1 MRKFILFLII
11 ITCICGIVGAAFTYN
26 KYIESVGENEPS
38 DDDDPTDEPT
48 EDPNTCLH
56 AEEVVL
62 NAIAPTCYKEG
73 RSEGV
78 KCKLCGTI
86 LVEQEIL
93 EKLAHTPEITPAVE
107 GTCTTPGTSMG
118 SKCSVCHE
126 ILMYPEDTGY
136 GDHTPYTVEAIVSTC
151 TENGTT
157 SHIKCSTCYAN
168 ITEPSTLPLLPHD
181 FSIEIAEVEPSCVS
195 TGFSFHHRCS
205 VCEAVDS
212 DYEIYEKRE
221 HEPYMSMSAVAPTCY
236 SLGFTEEISCSWC
249 GEVLQE
255 TIEISMIPHSYT
267 ENMGEEST
275 CYEQGYTDYCYCE
288 YCGTVFQ
295 ERLPLPLAPHTPVEI
310 LGEASTCTTQGCT
323 SYVYCEVCEVTIVE
337 SESLPFAPHN
347 EVATKAIEATC
358 TTYGYSGGKEC
369 SVCGTVTKQP
379 TQQAMLPH
387 EYVPM
392 PTIQATCEGQGRT
405 GGTWC
410 SVCETIG
417 TQPTYSPAL
426 GHYFGEMFSNRC
438 DRCKGYLSEAT
449 NLGFTHTNNVV
460 TSVTS
465 TGTFVGNI
473 MLIPAEKD
481 GRYVTTIKSSAIKST
496 SVETIVVGSEVTLIE
511 GNAFS
516 GSSKLKTIYIP
527 VNVKHV
533 YGYAFAGCNNLTDI
547 YVQYKEGMLP
557 DTWAENW
564 AAGIPEG
571 CAIHYLAPDSVNY
584 GFKYS
589 LNADGN
595 SYSVTGLDYD
605 NSTDHKLVIP
615 ASYNGKTVTAI
626 AANAFKSKYG
636 IIEMQIP
643 STVTTIGN
651 NAFNFC
657 YDLTK
662 VIFYGE
668 VKLGERAFASC
679 DELSVI
685 NINKV
690 TEMGA
695 FCFLDTAITIVETN
709 ANLTTIPK
717 SCFDG
722 CASLTSVYLTPG
734 LTTILDDAFNS
745 CESLE
750 NVYLPDGLE
759 HISYGAFSKC
769 HSLSSV
775 YIPASVTKMGITA
788 DGKGKG
794 GVFYNQNGMT
804 IRCGAASQPSGW
816 YEDWNASDYDYD
828 TGEAIAYYPTTWGQA
843 R

>member
-26 KYIESVGENEPS
+26 KYIESVEENEPS
-38 DDDDPTDEPT
+38 DDDEPTDEPT

-136 GDHTPYTVEAIVSTC
+136 GDHTPYTVEAIESTC

-157 SHIKCSTCYAN
+157 SYIKCSTCYAN
-168 ITEPSTLPLLPHD
+168 ITEPSTLALLPHD
-181 FSIEIAEVEPSCVS
+181 FSGEMAEVEPTCLDE
-195 TGFSFHHRCS
+195 GFSYHHYCIN
-205 VCEAVDS
+205 CNAKDS
-212 DYEIYEKRE
+212 DYEVYERRP
-221 HEPYMSMSAVAPTCY
+221 HNSYVSMSAVEPTCTMN
-236 SLGFTEEISCSWC
+236 GHTEEISCSMC
-249 GEVLQE
+249 RMVLEDPVTIPMLDHMPMAIGGREPTCTSPGETYEYVCEFCDIQLTPPEEIPVLPHAPIEVL
-255 TIEISMIPHSYT
+255 
-267 ENMGEEST
+267 GEPST
-275 CYEQGYTDYCYCE
+275 CTEQGCTTYYYCE
-288 YCGTVFQ
+288 DCGTMLV
-295 ERLPLPLAPHTPVEI
+295 EPEILPLAPHTEVDI
-310 LGEASTCTTQGCT
+310 EA
-323 SYVYCEVCEVTIVE
+323 I
-337 SESLPFAPHN
+337 P
-347 EVATKAIEATC
+347 ATC
-358 TTYGYSGGKEC
+358 TSYGYSGGKEC

-410 SVCETIG
+410 SVCETTG

-473 MLIPAEKD
+473 MLIPAQKD

-615 ASYNGKTVTAI
+615 ASYNGKPVTAI

-651 NAFNFC
+651 YAFNFC

-668 VKLGERAFASC
+668 VKLGERAFSSC

-695 FCFLDTAITIVETN
+695 FCFLNTAITIVETN
-709 ANLTTIPK
+709 AKLTTIPK

-745 CESLE
+745 CDSLE

-775 YIPASVTKMGITA
+775 YIPASVTKMGITT

-794 GVFYNQNGMT
+794 GVFYNQNDMT

-816 YEDWNASDYDYD
+816 YEDWNASAYDYD
-828 TGEAIAYYPTTWGQA
+828 TGEATAYYPTTWGQA